1 MTKTYYH
8 GGGNYD
14 LFHNGILWI
23 TDSKEYAEDYALE
36 NSTPILFTITIDEKY
51 LKCCS
56 FSDYVDDPYKPSV
69 AEIQQMIDDGYNCY
83 ELYYDEDDCY
93 GLALLTKE
101 PIISI
106 KQMNLSETKLYSI
119 IQKCINETIEGK
131 TSISKENFNTQ
142 SMQYTKQALDKANN
156 YLEQT
161 NLSIEIDYDYDE
173 WEFNSLDSEHTIG
186 CYESGSVFEGTIEIA
201 FNMGNLYS
209 AYKEQV
215 EMYPNSNPNTI
226 LKEIIYTNVFHEMG
240 HGLIE
245 QINDY
250 LQETDELD
258 VIYDNNKKMFDN
270 ALDNEE
276 KTVEEFA
283 WDLYDNL
290 LDGNQLNEMVKLCLI

>member
-1 MTKTYYH
+1 MNRIYYH
-8 GGGNYD
+8 GGGNYE
-14 LFHNGILWI
+14 LFHNGILWL
-23 TDSKEYAEDYALE
+23 TDSKEYAKDYALE
-36 NSTPILFTITIDEKY
+36 NAAPILFTIIIDETQ

-56 FSDYVDDPYKPSV
+56 FSDYIDDPYAPSES
-69 AEIQQMIDDGYNCY
+69 EIQQMIDDGYNCY
-83 ELYYDEDDCY
+83 ELYYDEDNCC
-93 GLALLTKE
+93 GLALFSKE

-106 KQMNLSETKLYSI
+106 KQMNLSEAKLYFI
-119 IQKCINETIEGK
+119 IQKCINEAIQNQ
-131 TSISKENFNTQ
+131 ISQTDFNTQ
-142 SMQYTKQALDKANN
+142 SMKYAEQALNIANS

-161 NLSIEIDYDYDE
+161 NLSIDIDYDYDE
-173 WEFNSLDSEHTIG
+173 WEFNDLDSEHTIG
-186 CYESGSVFEGTIEIA
+186 CYESDSVFEGTIEIA
-201 FNMGNLYS
+201 FNMDNLYS
-209 AYKEQV
+209 AYNEQV

-250 LQETDELD
+250 LQETEELD
-258 VIYDNNKKMFDN
+258 EIYDNNKEMFDE

-290 LDGNQLNEMVKLCLI
+290 LDGNPLNEMVKLCLI